1 MDEGKLLIGRI
12 FKKIKNKVFNI
23 KENIYLE
30 KFIGN
35 STSGIYSFS
44 KNDKD
49 LYMAE
54 KNNQDAKN
62 D

>member
-23 KENIYLE
+23 KENIYLK

-44 KNDKD
+44 KKIC
-49 LYMAE
+49 
-54 KNNQDAKN
+54 
-62 D
+62 